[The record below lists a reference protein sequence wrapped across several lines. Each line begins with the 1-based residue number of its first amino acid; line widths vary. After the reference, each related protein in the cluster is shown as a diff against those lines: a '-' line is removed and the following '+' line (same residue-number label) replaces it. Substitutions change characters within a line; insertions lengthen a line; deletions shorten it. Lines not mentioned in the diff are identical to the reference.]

1 MRRFE
6 EGIRLA
12 VSHQPRQAAV
22 PPDDP
27 VLLLDAIGA
36 MGPGLEEDIV
46 VESVQLGS
54 RGSTPV
60 TVLLRN
66 MPSYDQWVDSLVD
79 ASSTCVPFVQP

>member
-12 VSHQPRQAAV
+12 LSNRPRQAAV
-22 PPDDP
+22 SPHDP
-27 VLLLDAIGA
+27 VLLLDAMGA
-36 MGPGLEEDIV
+36 VGPGLEEDIV
-46 VESVQLGS
+46 IESVQLGS

-66 MPSYDQWVDSLVD
+66 MPFYDQWVDGPVD
-79 ASSTCVPFVQP
+79 ASATGVPFVQP